1 MSQLIF
7 YYGTMKSGKSLDLIK
22 TYMNYKVK
30 GEKVFIG
37 KPIIDDRDGEEIKT
51 RLGLS
56 VDCKLIPQAINI
68 LPLMIK
74 DACEKDNISAVL
86 IDEAQ
91 FLTDYQVAE
100 LVKIADDGI
109 PVICWGLKND
119 FTSALFEGSR
129 ALLELADKFQEI
141 KTVCQYCEKKATL
154 NLRLKNGEP
163 ADLDD
168 NQIEIGDEEYVQ
180 VCRKHFYNAYKNKI

>member
-7 YYGTMKSGKSLDLIK
+7 YYGTMRSGKSLDLIK

-30 GEKVFIG
+30 GENVFIG
-37 KPIIDDRDGEEIKT
+37 KPMIDDRDGEEVKT

-56 VDCKLIPQAINI
+56 VGCKLIPPALNI
-68 LPLMIK
+68 LPLMIQE
-74 DACEKDNISAVL
+74 AIEENNITAVL

-168 NQIEIGDEEYVQ
+168 DQIEIGDEEYVQ
-180 VCRKHFYNAYKNKI
+180 VCRQHFYKAYENKF